1 MHVIVSS
8 VIKPCSILLHP
19 ARDMNHPFVQ
29 QIHAVYITSL
39 LKEKK
44 KLQSKSKGKDKVF
57 VSYTIDNELMS
68 QTCKGFLYVDK
79 KKNQQ

>member
-8 VIKPCSILLHP
+8 VIKTCSILLHP

-44 KLQSKSKGKDKVF
+44 KTTK
-57 VSYTIDNELMS
+57 
-68 QTCKGFLYVDK
+68 
-79 KKNQQ
+79 

>member
-44 KLQSKSKGKDKVF
+44 KNYKVKAKEKTK
-57 VSYTIDNELMS
+57 Y
-68 QTCKGFLYVDK
+68 LYLIP
-79 KKNQQ
+79 